1 MDLNDVRV
9 LWTLLSFV
17 TFVGIAVWAYSG
29 SRKHQFEEAAMLPL
43 DDDYPVAVRVNEQG
57 EAR

>member
-17 TFVGIAVWAYSG
+17 TFVAIAVWAYG
-29 SRKHQFEEAAMLPL
+29 GGRKQRFEEAAMLPL
-43 DDDYPVAVRVNEQG
+43 DDDNPVAVRINEQG